1 MNPHSVTQ
9 RVKRLGI
16 AALRGAGALARVKD
30 SGWRGDRLVILC
42 YHGISQEREHHWRPL
57 LYVSQEFFRRRME
70 LLREGGYRVLPLGE
84 ALARLSEGCLPE
96 RSVALTFDDGFYDF
110 YARAYPVIEEF
121 GFPATVYLTTYY
133 CLNERP
139 VFPLALDYVLWS
151 AEEELVRR
159 TSLMGETFAL
169 DLRTE
174 ASRRKTVDQ
183 LLEFTGRRGHSDLEK
198 QELVQQVADA
208 VDVDYGAILERR
220 ITRLMGP
227 EEIVHL
233 SERGVDFQL
242 HTHRHRSPSAQAE
255 YRREIRE
262 NRQAI
267 RSLTGQEPAHFCYPS
282 GACRP
287 RFADWLRREDV
298 ASAATDW
305 PGLVS
310 THTDL
315 MFLPRILDHSG
326 LSDDEFLAWMTGLAE
341 WLPHRKP

>member
-42 YHGISQEREHHWRPL
+42 YHGISQEQEHHWRPL

-84 ALARLSEGCLPE
+84 ALARLSEGTLPE

-121 GFPATVYLTTYY
+121 GYPATVYLTTYY

-151 AEEELVRR
+151 AADELVRGA
-159 TSLMGETFAL
+159 TLMGETFEL
-169 DLRTE
+169 DLRTDE
-174 ASRRKTVDQ
+174 GRKESIRQ
-183 LLEFTGRRGHSDLEK
+183 LVEFTDHAGHSDPEK
-198 QELVQQVADA
+198 QELVQQVAD
-208 VDVDYGAILERR
+208 VLDVDYSSIRDRR
-220 ITRLMGP
+220 LTHLMGP
-227 EEIVHL
+227 EEVASL

-242 HTHRHRSPSAQAE
+242 HTHRHRSPSDEGA

-262 NRQAI
+262 NRQALV
-267 RSLTGQEPAHFCYPS
+267 SLTGEEPVHFCYPS

-287 RFADWLRREDV
+287 RFADWLRREKV
-298 ASAATDW
+298 VSATTDW
-305 PGLVS
+305 PGVVS
-310 THTDL
+310 KRTDP
-315 MFLPRILDHSG
+315 MFLPRLLDHSG
-326 LSDDEFLAWMTGLAE
+326 LSEDEFLAWMTGLAH
-341 WLPHRKP
+341 WLPRRKP